1 MLLRT
6 GIFFSYSKEKDFF
19 NVLAVRT
26 KGLAFRLYGQSL
38 LFLFVIRV
46 ASTIFAAS
54 KTRAMV
60 SYCLYKKLII
70 MANTSDISRG
80 MILNLEGS
88 LYTIIEFGENKT
100 ARAAA
105 KVWAKL
111 KGVDNN
117 RSIEK
122 TWNSGDTI
130 FPVRVERR
138 YYQFL
143 YKDDTGYNFMDN
155 ETFEQV
161 ALPENTIDAPQYLK
175 EGQEVGVL
183 INTENDQVLG
193 AEMPDKIVLLVTYTE
208 PGLRGDTATRTLK
221 PATLETGASINVPL
235 FVNEGELIRINTK
248 TGEYVERVKE

>member
-1 MLLRT
+1 
-6 GIFFSYSKEKDFF
+6 
-19 NVLAVRT
+19 
-26 KGLAFRLYGQSL
+26 
-38 LFLFVIRV
+38 
-46 ASTIFAAS
+46 
-54 KTRAMV
+54 
-60 SYCLYKKLII
+60 

-80 MILNLEGS
+80 MILNLDGS
-88 LYTIIEFGENKT
+88 LYTVVEFGENKT

-122 TWNSGDTI
+122 TWNSGDNI

-143 YKDDTGYNFMDN
+143 YKDDSGYNFMDN

-161 ALPENTIDAPQYLK
+161 TLPENTIDAPQFLK
-175 EGQEVGVL
+175 DGQEVGVL
-183 INTENDQVLG
+183 INTESDQVLG
-193 AEMPDKIVLLVTYTE
+193 AELPDKIVLQVTYTE

-221 PATLETGASINVPL
+221 QATVETGATVNVPL
-235 FVNEGELIRINTK
+235 FVNEGELIRVNTK